1 MGYRKF
7 CSESGIF
14 VENTILML
22 EQNGW
27 FMDSMKDWC
36 L

>member
-1 MGYRKF
+1 MGYHKF
-7 CSESGIF
+7 WSESGIF

-22 EQNGW
+22 EQDRW